1 MLSPSVIIEI
11 SKKKEKIGKID
22 QSVALLLS
30 REIEFRIREL
40 LLDSLSFMRH
50 SKRKA
55 LIPRDICNALKLRTR
70 RMINNLPQT
79 IPVRKISKKL
89 LKGIKDQEQKQENLI
104 NNNNKN
110 NNNSNDPNDLQ
121 TTHKN
126 QEKILNVKKLLRSS
140 LPSYP
145 IVPTFRSHWLAIAGT
160 MPKIPENVIVYNEN
174 LIDEQFYSVHQ
185 TNDFQDTNSNNK
197 EKKNIKSKNKRFR
210 KNSIQPVIQMNK
222 QGAVKRTIGT
232 KIGSKGTTEIA
243 VEITPIMKHNITQ
256 ELQFY
261 YDRVIDI
268 INGGNE
274 RKRYSVYNSLTEDT
288 GIQQLA
294 PYFIQ
299 HIQKEVKNNLKQL
312 DVMMALMK
320 MSQALIRNESVLL
333 GLFLHQLVPSIL
345 TCILSSDLSSSQFDD
360 HWKLRDFAAQTLSE
374 LCHKFDNYTSLK
386 PRVINTLA
394 LSFVNKTKK
403 LTTHYG
409 AIVGLAA
416 LGLDVIRLILIPNAM
431 NSLQILNPIIET
443 EKKDTIKKIQ
453 AIKCR
458 GMLLLAI
465 GRVVMEQTEKRNSK
479 RLITQKNDQNDD
491 DDFVDVLKLYDMFGN
506 ALDCFIY
513 SNSYHYTQVLI

>member
-1 MLSPSVIIEI
+1 MLSPSVILGI

-22 QSVALLLS
+22 ESVALLLS

-40 LLDSLSFMRH
+40 ILDSLSFMRH

-55 LIPRDICNALKLRTR
+55 LIPRDICNALKLRTK

-79 IPVRKISKKL
+79 IPVRNISKKL
-89 LKGIKDQEQKQENLI
+89 LKGIKDQEQKQENT
-104 NNNNKN
+104 NNNND
-110 NNNSNDPNDLQ
+110 SNDLQ

-140 LPSYP
+140 LPRYP
-145 IVPTFRSHWLAIAGT
+145 IVPTFHSHWLAIAGT
-160 MPKIPENVIVYNEN
+160 MPKIPENVIVYNGN
-174 LIDEQFYSVHQ
+174 LIDEQFYSDSQ
-185 TNDFQDTNSNNK
+185 ANDFQDISLNKK
-197 EKKNIKSKNKRFR
+197 EKKNIKLKNKRFR
-210 KNSIQPVIQMNK
+210 KNPIQPIIQMNK
-222 QGAVKRTIGT
+222 QGTVKRTIGT

-268 INGGNE
+268 IHGGNE
-274 RKRYSVYNSLTEDT
+274 KQRYSVYNSLTEDT

-320 MSQALIRNESVLL
+320 MSQALIRNKSVLL

-374 LCHKFDNYTSLK
+374 LCHKFDTYTSLK

-431 NSLQILNPIIET
+431 NSLEILNPIIEN

-465 GRVVMEQTEKRNSK
+465 GRVVMKQTEKRNSK
-479 RLITQKNDQNDD
+479 LLITQKNDQNDD
-491 DDFVDVLKLYDMFGN
+491 DDDDFVDVLKLYEMFGN

-513 SNSYHYTQVLI
+513 SDSYHYTQVLI